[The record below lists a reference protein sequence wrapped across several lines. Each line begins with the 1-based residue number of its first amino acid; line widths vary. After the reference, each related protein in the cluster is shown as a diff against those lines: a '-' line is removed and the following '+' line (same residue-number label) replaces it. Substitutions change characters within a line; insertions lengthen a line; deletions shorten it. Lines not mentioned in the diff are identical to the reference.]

1 MKIPL
6 PIEILSTGGQ
16 VKHGILTLLLAGF
29 ILFHTGSTMAEV
41 ARNKWTGD
49 YETLIE
55 HRIIRALVPYS
66 KTFYF
71 LDKGHPR
78 GLTHE
83 NFKAFEKMI
92 NIDLKTRHLSVHVV
106 IIPTSR
112 EQLIPALISG
122 QGDIVAGNLTITGP
136 REKKVDFAH
145 PLLTG
150 VSEILVTGPKAP
162 PIKAIEDLSGK
173 RIHVRPSSS
182 YYESIG
188 LLNQKFKTQGKR
200 KIRLIKE
207 KEFMEDEDLME
218 MANAGMIPMLVVD
231 NHKAEFWAQIFK
243 NITLHPHI
251 VLRDNGEVAWAVRK
265 NSPQLL
271 AVINK
276 FIKKN
281 KKGTLLGNILFQRY
295 LEDTGY
301 VTPEAGNRDRFQET
315 AVIFKKYANQ
325 YDFDWL
331 LLKAL
336 AFQESGIDQGKKSPR
351 GAVGVMQILPSTARD
366 PHVNIKDI
374 HKLDNNIHAGT
385 KYLRFL
391 KDRYFSDPEISDVEQ
406 TLLSLAAYNAGP
418 RQMIAI
424 RKDTAARNLDPNVW
438 FKNVEVATAKRIGRE
453 TVQYVNNIFKYYL
466 TYSRIHEL
474 ENKKQGR

>member
-1 MKIPL
+1 MKYSIF
-6 PIEILSTGGQ
+6 IG
-16 VKHGILTLLLAGF
+16 LLAG
-29 ILFHTGSTMAEV
+29 IMLLHAGSAIASPEIS
-41 ARNKWTGD
+41 NEKWTGD
-49 YETLIE
+49 YEALVE
-55 HRIIRALVPYS
+55 HRVIRALVPYS

-71 LDKGHPR
+71 LDKGRPR

-83 NFKAFEKMI
+83 NLKSFEKMI
-92 NIDLKTRHLSVHVV
+92 NIDLKNQHLSVHVV

-122 QGDIVAGNLTITGP
+122 QGDIAAGNLTITGP
-136 REKKVDFAH
+136 RTKKVDFAL

-162 PIKAIEDLSGK
+162 SIKTIEDLSGK
-173 RIHVRPSSS
+173 KIHVRPSSS
-182 YYESIG
+182 YYESLGI
-188 LLNQKFKTQGKR
+188 LNQKFTAQWKR

-218 MANAGMIPMLVVD
+218 MANAGIIPMLVVD
-231 NHKAEFWAQIFK
+231 NHKAEFWARIFDK
-243 NITLHPHI
+243 ITLHPHI
-251 VLRDNGEVAWAVRK
+251 VFRDKGKISWAVRK
-265 NSPQLL
+265 DSPQLL

-281 KKGTLLGNILFQRY
+281 KKGTLLGNILFERY

-301 VTPEAGNRDRFQET
+301 VSSVTGNNDKFQEA

-325 YDFDWL
+325 YNFDWL

-336 AFQESGIDQGKKSPR
+336 AFQESGIDQKKKSPR
-351 GAVGVMQILPSTARD
+351 GAVGVMQILPSTAMD
-366 PHVNIKDI
+366 PHVNIPDI
-374 HKLDNNIHAGT
+374 HELDNNIHAGT

-391 KDRYFSDPEISDVEQ
+391 KDRYFSEPEISDVNQ

-418 RQMIAI
+418 RQMIVI
-424 RKDTAARNLDPNVW
+424 RKDTVSRNLDPNVW
-438 FKNVEVATAKRIGRE
+438 FKNVEVAAAKRIGRE

-466 TYSRIHEL
+466 SYTRIHEL
-474 ENKKQGR
+474 ENKKTGQVK